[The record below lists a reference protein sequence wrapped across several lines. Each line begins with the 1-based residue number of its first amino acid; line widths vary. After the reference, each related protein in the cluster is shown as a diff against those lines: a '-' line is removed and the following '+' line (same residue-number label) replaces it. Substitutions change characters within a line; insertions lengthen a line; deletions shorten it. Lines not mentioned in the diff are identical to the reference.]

1 MSRKADVVRITS
13 EEARRI
19 RSETDEA
26 RVEAIRDEE
35 ITRRAQED
43 PDNPPVDEEFLAGDW
58 ERTDLR
64 QAKKPVTIRLD
75 SEVIDWFKRGD
86 RCGYQPRINKVLL
99 AYVRHQ
105 KVRREKAGR
114 GRETERD
121 PPDPSVR
128 EAHLDAAGVVGRA
141 GQHLADGPGS
151 SIPPACLT

>member
-1 MSRKADVVRITS
+1 MSRKADVVRMTS

-86 RCGYQPRINKVLL
+86 RCGLSDAYQ
-99 AYVRHQ
+99 Q
-105 KVRREKAGR
+105 G
-114 GRETERD
+114 
-121 PPDPSVR
+121 
-128 EAHLDAAGVVGRA
+128 AAGLRA
-141 GQHLADGPGS
+141 APEGAPGKGWEG
-151 SIPPACLT
+151 